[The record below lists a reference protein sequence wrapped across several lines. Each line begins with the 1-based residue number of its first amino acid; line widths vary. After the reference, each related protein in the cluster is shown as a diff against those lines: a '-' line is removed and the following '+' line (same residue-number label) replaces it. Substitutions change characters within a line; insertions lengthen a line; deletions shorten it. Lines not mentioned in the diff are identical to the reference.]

1 MMTYTAVLIDDE
13 IHCTE
18 SLALMMELVAPE
30 INVVA
35 KFNEASKALK
45 FVQNNPVDL
54 LFLDIEMPEM
64 NGFELLGKL
73 DELPF
78 EVVFVTA
85 YDQYAIKAFTY
96 SAISYLLKPVD
107 EDDLRETIERWR
119 EKKSKSISQSQLQL
133 MHDLLANTNKLKTKV
148 ALPTIDGL
156 EFLEIQSIT
165 RCESESNY
173 TRIYCADNNRYLI
186 CRTLKEVEKVL
197 QENGFVRVHHSHL
210 INPQYIRKF
219 IRHDGGFIV
228 MDDGQQISVSRTKKD
243 RLFELFA
250 NVRRL

>member
-1 MMTYTAVLIDDE
+1 MTYTAVLIDDE

-18 SLALMMELVAPE
+18 SLALIMEVSVPE
-30 INVVA
+30 IKVLG
-35 KFNEASKALK
+35 KFNDASKALK
-45 FVQNNPVDL
+45 FLQNNPVDL

-64 NGFELLGKL
+64 NGFELLSKL
-73 DELPF
+73 NRLPF
-78 EVVFVTA
+78 DVVFVTA

-107 EDDLRETIERWR
+107 GDDLRETIDRWL
-119 EKKSKSISQSQLQL
+119 EKKSKSLSLNQLQL
-133 MHDLLANTNKLKTKV
+133 MRDLLVNTSNPKTKV
-148 ALPTIDGL
+148 ALPTNDGL

-173 TRIYCADNNRYLI
+173 TRIYCTDNNRYLI
-186 CRTLKEVEKVL
+186 CRTLKEVEKIL
-197 QENGFVRVHHSHL
+197 QENGFIRVHHSHL

-228 MDDGQQISVSRTKKD
+228 MNDGQQISVSRTKKD

-250 NVRRL
+250 NIERL

>member
-1 MMTYTAVLIDDE
+1 MTYTAVLIDDE

>member
-1 MMTYTAVLIDDE
+1 MTYTAVLIDDE

-18 SLALMMELVAPE
+18 SLALIMEVAAPE

-45 FVQNNPVDL
+45 FLQSNPVDL
-54 LFLDIEMPEM
+54 LFLDLEMPEM

-73 DELPF
+73 ETLPF

-107 EDDLRETIERWR
+107 EDDLRETIDRWL
-119 EKKSKSISQSQLQL
+119 EKKSKSISLSQLQL

-250 NVRRL
+250 NVGRL

>member
-1 MMTYTAVLIDDE
+1 MTYTAVLIDDE

-18 SLALMMELVAPE
+18 SLALIMEVSVPE
-30 INVVA
+30 IKVLG
-35 KFNEASKALK
+35 KFNDTSKALK
-45 FVQNNPVDL
+45 FLQNNPVDL

-64 NGFELLGKL
+64 NGFELLSKL
-73 DELPF
+73 NRLPF
-78 EVVFVTA
+78 DVVFVTA

-107 EDDLRETIERWR
+107 GDDLRETIDRWL
-119 EKKSKSISQSQLQL
+119 EKKSKSLSLNQLQL
-133 MHDLLANTNKLKTKV
+133 MRDLLVNTSNPKTKV
-148 ALPTIDGL
+148 ALPTNDGL

-173 TRIYCADNNRYLI
+173 TRIYCTDNNRYLI
-186 CRTLKEVEKVL
+186 CRTLKEVEKIL
-197 QENGFVRVHHSHL
+197 QENGFIRVHHSHL

-228 MDDGQQISVSRTKKD
+228 MNDGQQISVSRTKKD

-250 NVRRL
+250 NIERL

>member
-1 MMTYTAVLIDDE
+1 MKYSAVLIDDE

-18 SLALMMELVAPE
+18 SLALIMAAGVPE

-35 KFNEASKALK
+35 KLNDPVKAVK
-45 FVQNNPVDL
+45 FLQSHSVDIV
-54 LFLDIEMPEM
+54 FLDIEMPEM
-64 NGFELLGKL
+64 NGFELLSKL
-73 DELPF
+73 SDF
-78 EVVFVTA
+78 SFDVVFVTA

-107 EDDLRETIERWR
+107 EDDIRETIDRWL
-119 EKKSKSISQSQLQL
+119 EKKNKSLSISQLHL
-133 MHDLLANTNKLKTKV
+133 MRDLLANTNKLKTRV
-148 ALPTIDGL
+148 ALPTNDGL

-173 TRIYCADNNRYLI
+173 TRIYCSDNSKYLI

-197 QENGFVRVHHSHL
+197 QENGFIRVHHSHL

-219 IRHDGGFIV
+219 IRNDGGFIV

-250 NVRRL
+250 NVGRL

>member
-1 MMTYTAVLIDDE
+1 MTYTAVLIDDE

-18 SLALMMELVAPE
+18 SLALIMEVSVPE
-30 INVVA
+30 IKVLG
-35 KFNEASKALK
+35 KFNDTSKALK
-45 FVQNNPVDL
+45 FLQNNPVDL

-64 NGFELLGKL
+64 NGFELLSKL
-73 DELPF
+73 NRLPF
-78 EVVFVTA
+78 DVVFVTA

-107 EDDLRETIERWR
+107 GDDLRETIDRWL
-119 EKKSKSISQSQLQL
+119 EKKSKSLSLNQLQL
-133 MHDLLANTNKLKTKV
+133 MRDLLVNTSKLKTKV
-148 ALPTIDGL
+148 ALPTNDGL

-173 TRIYCADNNRYLI
+173 TRIYCTDNNRYLI
-186 CRTLKEVEKVL
+186 CRTLKEVEKIL
-197 QENGFVRVHHSHL
+197 QENGFIRVHHSHL

-228 MDDGQQISVSRTKKD
+228 MNDGQQISVSRTKKD

-250 NVRRL
+250 NIERL

>member
-1 MMTYTAVLIDDE
+1 MTYTAVLIDDE

-18 SLALMMELVAPE
+18 SLALIMEVSVPE
-30 INVVA
+30 IKVLG
-35 KFNEASKALK
+35 KFNDTSKALK
-45 FVQNNPVDL
+45 FLQNNPVDL

-64 NGFELLGKL
+64 NGFELLSKL
-73 DELPF
+73 NRLPF
-78 EVVFVTA
+78 DVVFVTA

-107 EDDLRETIERWR
+107 GDDLRETIDRWL
-119 EKKSKSISQSQLQL
+119 EKKSKSLSLNQLQL
-133 MHDLLANTNKLKTKV
+133 MRDLLVNTSKLKTKV
-148 ALPTIDGL
+148 ALPTNDGL

-173 TRIYCADNNRYLI
+173 TRIYCTDNNRYLI
-186 CRTLKEVEKVL
+186 CRTLKEVEKIL
-197 QENGFVRVHHSHL
+197 QENGFIRVHHSHL

-228 MDDGQQISVSRTKKD
+228 MIDGQQISVSRTKKD

-250 NVRRL
+250 NIERL